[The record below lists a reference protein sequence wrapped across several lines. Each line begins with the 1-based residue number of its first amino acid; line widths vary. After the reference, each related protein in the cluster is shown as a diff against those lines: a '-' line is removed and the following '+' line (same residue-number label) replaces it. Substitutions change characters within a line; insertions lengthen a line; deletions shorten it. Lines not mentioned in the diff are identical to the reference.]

1 MSTTVTRV
9 MFGASMWV
17 PRPDPARAIMPIG
30 PCTHPQGESEC
41 PVCRWLSVPH
51 SQDNDPKEPPKRE
64 EDTLTKHNL
73 GGFPRTRGDGPRR
86 ATIVI
91 DNSS

>member
-1 MSTTVTRV
+1 MSRLPL
-9 MFGASMWV
+9 A
-17 PRPDPARAIMPIG
+17 
-30 PCTHPQGESEC
+30 
-41 PVCRWLSVPH
+41 LSADH

-86 ATIVI
+86 VTIVI
-91 DNSS
+91 DNSLGPGHR

>member
-1 MSTTVTRV
+1 MAFLTFFQTISVK
-9 MFGASMWV
+9 
-17 PRPDPARAIMPIG
+17 IG

-41 PVCRWLSVPH
+41 PVYRWLSVPH

-73 GGFPRTRGDGPRR
+73 GGFPRTRGDGPRPR
-86 ATIVI
+86 HYL
-91 DNSS
+91 D

>member
-1 MSTTVTRV
+1 MAFLTFFQTISVK
-9 MFGASMWV
+9 
-17 PRPDPARAIMPIG
+17 IG

-73 GGFPRTRGDGPRR
+73 GGFPRTRRGWTSARP
-86 ATIVI
+86 IVS
-91 DNSS
+91 DNNHYASR

>member
-1 MSTTVTRV
+1 MAFLTFFQTISVK
-9 MFGASMWV
+9 
-17 PRPDPARAIMPIG
+17 IG

-51 SQDNDPKEPPKRE
+51 SQDNDPKEPPKRK

-86 ATIVI
+86 VTIVI
-91 DNSS
+91 DNAP